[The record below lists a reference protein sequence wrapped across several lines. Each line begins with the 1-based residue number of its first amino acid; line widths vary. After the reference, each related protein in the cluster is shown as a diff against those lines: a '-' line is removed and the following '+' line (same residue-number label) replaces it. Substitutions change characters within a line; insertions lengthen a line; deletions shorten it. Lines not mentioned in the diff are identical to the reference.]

1 LIGWKKVEGII
12 MANMLAK
19 IGGWAFIVGV
29 VIALVAGF
37 IPDQYQGVM
46 TAILVVVG
54 LIVGFLN
61 VTERET
67 TPFLMAAVAIMIALY
82 TAGSG
87 IERDA
92 AALGDIGRYL
102 LSVMNSVN
110 VFVFPATI
118 VVALKA
124 IYALARDA

>member
-1 LIGWKKVEGII
+1 LFGWKKVEGII

-29 VIALVAGF
+29 AIALVAGF
-37 IPDQYQGVM
+37 VPQYQQIM
-46 TAILVVVG
+46 TAVLVIVG

-61 VTERET
+61 VTEKET
-67 TPFLMAAVAIMIALY
+67 TPFLMAAVSIMIALY
-82 TAGSG
+82 TAGIG
-87 IERDA
+87 IERGA
-92 AALGDIGRYL
+92 ESLGQVGSYL